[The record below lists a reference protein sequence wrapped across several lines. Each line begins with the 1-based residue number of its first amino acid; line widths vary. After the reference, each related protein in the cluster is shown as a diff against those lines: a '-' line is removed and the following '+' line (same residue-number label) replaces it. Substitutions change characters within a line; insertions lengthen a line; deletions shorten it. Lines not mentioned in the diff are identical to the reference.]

1 MKNLKSL
8 GSWFFAV
15 FFFYAGLMHFVQE
28 ESFTAIVPPFI
39 PFPKLIVWTT
49 GLMEL
54 VFAILLI
61 LPRYRKLAG
70 FLLAPFLLAVL
81 PANIHMAMNN
91 IPFGE
96 MSATPTTLWLRVA
109 LQFPLILSILWVT
122 GNISGS
128 FISN

>member
-81 PANIHMAMNN
+81 PANINMAMNN

-109 LQFPLILSILWVT
+109 LQFPLILLILWVT
-122 GNISGS
+122 GNISRS

>member
-8 GSWFFAV
+8 SSWFFAV

-81 PANIHMAMNN
+81 PANIYMAMNN

-122 GNISGS
+122 GNISRS